1 MIELLN
7 SAAGSPFAY
16 IRIPVCDG
24 DLDLYGANQCHLGFV
39 SVIKKTKTAHINKN
53 WITLIDRVMK
63 AVYCAIELSCNS
75 KRLGYFSEISF
86 VYR

>member
-1 MIELLN
+1 MEIVEIPFCLSAHSYLMIELLN

-24 DLDLYGANQCHLGFV
+24 DLDLYRANQCHLGFV

-53 WITLIDRVMK
+53 
-63 AVYCAIELSCNS
+63 
-75 KRLGYFSEISF
+75 
-86 VYR
+86 